1 MDPYFQFDN
10 NDVSDEE
17 LDDRAELPDTFY
29 EEEKYYS
36 DIRVINNFKNLM
48 EKEPE
53 FIGIK
58 NVPAKDIYNIIYTAP
73 SYKTKDLT
81 SDQVGMYNDLYIE
94 LFGGIRDIKVYKSV
108 TYQIF
113 KKCYIN

>member
-17 LDDRAELPDTFY
+17 LDDRAELPESFY
-29 EEEKYYS
+29 QEEKYYS
-36 DIRVINNFKNLM
+36 DIKVINNFKAFIG
-48 EKEPE
+48 KEPE

-73 SYKTKDLT
+73 SYKTKELT
-81 SDQVGMYNDLYIE
+81 PDQVAMFHDLYME
-94 LFGGIRDIKVYKSV
+94 LFGVIRDVKVYKSV